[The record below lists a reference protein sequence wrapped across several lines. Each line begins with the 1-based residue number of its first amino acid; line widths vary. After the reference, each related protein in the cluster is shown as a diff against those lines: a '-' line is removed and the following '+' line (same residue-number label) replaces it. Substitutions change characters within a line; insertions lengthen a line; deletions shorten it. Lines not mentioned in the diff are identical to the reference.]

1 MYRIVVNSETI
12 CRIVHRTDLSRGD
25 IAQGLR
31 RRDRRAPEQRML
43 LRH

>member
-25 IAQGLR
+25 IAQGFR
-31 RRDRRAPEQRML
+31 PRDSTPPEQRML
-43 LRH
+43 PRR